1 MPNRLIALAGLFAI
15 WALGAVGAVALWGS
29 YSPDS
34 YGYWLLGDALANGRG
49 YEPQSLRDFWLPGES
64 WSSRSFPPLWP
75 VFLAG
80 LSVVKG
86 SLESAT
92 VLNLGIA
99 AGLAALCTLWAHQ
112 TKSWIAFAVFGLV
125 LIDARFI
132 EEVVAARAMP
142 LAFLMGLTGLLL
154 VQSNRRSS
162 LFMAGLALG
171 LAMLARFDMLAL
183 AAAASLGIWVTSAP
197 QHRLKSVST
206 FLGGLLLALGPWVLR
221 NWLEFHSPLMSDN
234 TVTALS
240 LYRGNAAQAY
250 WDTLPEF
257 SGVQWLS
264 QRAQYLV
271 IGLASLFGKFSW
283 SIPTACAIG
292 LGVAAWPKLEQP
304 QQRLLLSVGLA
315 TTLGLCLLAL
325 TPYTDERYFLI
336 YGLYA
341 GITLGSLGL
350 EKRLPSSR
358 QSTVL
363 LVSVLLVCGLST
375 TLAGYH
381 KVRTTAQSW
390 SFATKGQT
398 AAAWVKSLALP
409 AGRIGA
415 DNAEALAYYVGP
427 GYLTVQR
434 PNNLTPQDEAYWR
447 WARRFKLDYVLLNAS
462 EVPVAQ
468 AAQVIATSPEHNL
481 ALLRPL

>member
-1 MPNRLIALAGLFAI
+1 MPNRLSALAGLFVV

-34 YGYWLLGDALANGRG
+34 YGYWLLGDALAHGRG
-49 YEPQSLRDFWLPGES
+49 YEPQALRDLWLPRES

-75 VFLAG
+75 VLLAG
-80 LSVVKG
+80 LSAFKG

-92 VLNLGIA
+92 MLNLGIA
-99 AGLAALCTLWAHQ
+99 AGLAALCTFWAYK
-112 TKSWIAFAVFGLV
+112 TKSWIAFAVFCLV

-142 LAFLMGLTGLLL
+142 LAFLMGMSGLLF
-154 VQSNRRSS
+154 VQSNRCSS
-162 LFMAGLALG
+162 LFMAGIALG

-183 AAAASLGIWVTSAP
+183 AAAAGLGLWVTSAP
-197 QHRLKSVST
+197 QNRLKAVSP
-206 FLGGLLLALGPWVLR
+206 FLGGLLLALGPWVIR

-250 WDTLPEF
+250 WDTLPAF
-257 SGVQWLS
+257 SGAQWLS
-264 QRAQYLV
+264 QRAQYLA

-304 QQRLLLSVGLA
+304 QQRLLLTVGLA
-315 TTLGLCLLAL
+315 TVLGLCLLAL
-325 TPYTDERYFLI
+325 TPYTDERYFLA

-341 GITLGSLGL
+341 GITLGSLDL
-350 EKRLPSSR
+350 EKRFLSSR
-358 QSTVL
+358 QSTL
-363 LVSVLLVCGLST
+363 LLASVLLVCGLST

-398 AAAWVKSLALP
+398 AASWVKSLLLP

-415 DNAEALAYYVGP
+415 DNAEALAYYMGP
-427 GYLTVQR
+427 GHRTVQR
-434 PNNLTPQDEAYWR
+434 PNNLSPQDDAYWR
-447 WARRFKLDYVLLNAS
+447 WAQRFKLEYVLMNAS
-462 EVPVAQ
+462 EVP
-468 AAQVIATSPEHNL
+468 AARATQVIATSPEHNL
-481 ALLRPL
+481 ALLRPF